1 MTVAAIAADRASD
14 VDYPVECG
22 EHPSSIAMRNAEFS
36 VEYESVDLDG
46 QPTGARL
53 LVCRYCLG
61 TAVNWALAYNK
72 NAFVPPTVSPLASP
86 VRAA

>member
-1 MTVAAIAADRASD
+1 MTVAAIAANRASD

-36 VEYESVDLDG
+36 VEYESIDLDG

-61 TAVNWALAYNK
+61 TAITWALEFNR
-72 NAFVPPTVSPLASP
+72 NAFVPPTVSPLG
-86 VRAA
+86 RAA